1 MQVLP
6 LVIRSCVY
14 DFFIVTLQ
22 QIVPFRFGMDK
33 NDNYYRQFKNELA
46 QYIMDTS
53 QQWTTVIKPKDKLL
67 SVDFKEIWQY
77 RDLMM
82 LFVKRN
88 IITQYKQTI
97 LGPLWYLIQPLMTTI
112 MYMVVFGGIAKIST
126 DGLPQPLFYLAG
138 ISFWQYFSDCLTKT
152 SNTFVNNAGIFGKV
166 YFPRLITPLSD
177 VISNLVRFG
186 IQFGLFL
193 CVYAYYMIFTD
204 APIHTNWYAL
214 LIPILVTMLAG
225 LSLGFGILFSSMTT
239 KYRDLQLLLSFFVS
253 LWMYATPVIYPL
265 STITNP
271 KLLLV
276 MQLNP
281 LTGIVEFFKYGMLG
295 VGCHEWWMLGYS
307 FGFMV
312 VLLIIGVVVFNKV
325 QRSFMDTV

>member
-1 MQVLP
+1 MTE
-6 LVIRSCVY
+6 IEE
-14 DFFIVTLQ
+14 
-22 QIVPFRFGMDK
+22 
-33 NDNYYRQFKNELA
+33 N
-46 QYIMDTS
+46 
-53 QQWTTVIKPKDKLL
+53 WTTVIRPKDKLL
-67 SVDFKEIWQY
+67 SVDFKEIWRY

-97 LGPLWYLIQPLMTTI
+97 LGPVWYLIQPLMTTI

-138 ISFWQYFSDCLTKT
+138 ICFWQYFSDCLTKT

-177 VISNLVRFG
+177 VISDLVRFS

-193 CVYAYYMIFTD
+193 CVYAYYAIFTD
-204 APIHTNWYAL
+204 VHIHPNWYAL
-214 LIPILVTMLAG
+214 MVPVLVAMLAG
-225 LSLGFGILFSSMTT
+225 LALGFGILFSSMTT

-265 STITNP
+265 STITNH
-271 KLLLV
+271 KLLFI

-281 LTGIVEFFKYGMLG
+281 LTGIIEFFKYGMLG

-307 FGFMV
+307 FIFMLI
-312 VLLIIGVVVFNKV
+312 LLGIGIIVFNKV

>member
-1 MQVLP
+1 MAEMEQP
-6 LVIRSCVY
+6 
-14 DFFIVTLQ
+14 
-22 QIVPFRFGMDK
+22 
-33 NDNYYRQFKNELA
+33 
-46 QYIMDTS
+46 
-53 QQWTTVIKPKDKLL
+53 WTTEIKPKEKLL
-67 SVDFKEIWQY
+67 SVDFKEIWRY

-88 IITQYKQTI
+88 IITQYKQTV
-97 LGPLWYLIQPLMTTI
+97 LGPLWFLIQPLMTTV

-138 ISFWQYFSDCLTKT
+138 ISFWQYFADCLNKT
-152 SNTFVNNAGIFGKV
+152 SNTFVSNAGIFGKV
-166 YFPRLITPLSD
+166 YFPRLVTPLSD
-177 VISNLVRFG
+177 VISNLLRFG

-193 CVYAYYMIFTD
+193 AVYAYYAIFTD
-204 APIHTNWYAL
+204 VQIHTNWYAL
-214 LIPILVTMLAG
+214 MLPILVMMLAG
-225 LSLGFGILFSSMTT
+225 LALGFGILFSSMTT

-271 KLLLV
+271 TLRLV

-295 VGCHEWWMLGYS
+295 VGVHEWWMLGYS
-307 FGFMV
+307 FAFMV
-312 VLLIIGVVVFNKV
+312 ILLAIGIIVFNKV
-325 QRSFMDTV
+325 QKSFMETV

>member
-1 MQVLP
+1 MQSNF
-6 LVIRSCVY
+6 VIMAEME
-14 DFFIVTLQ
+14 Q
-22 QIVPFRFGMDK
+22 G
-33 NDNYYRQFKNELA
+33 
-46 QYIMDTS
+46 
-53 QQWTTVIKPKDKLL
+53 WTTEIRPKDKLL

-97 LGPLWYLIQPLMTTI
+97 LGPLWFVIQPMMTTV

-138 ISFWQYFSDCLTKT
+138 ISFWQYFADCLTKT

-166 YFPRLITPLSD
+166 YFPRLVTPLSD

-193 CVYAYYMIFTD
+193 IVYLYYVIFTD
-204 APIHTNWYAL
+204 AVIQPNLYAL
-214 LIPILVTMLAG
+214 MFPVLVAMLAG
-225 LSLGFGILFSSMTT
+225 LALGFGILFSSMTT

-265 STITNP
+265 STITNE
-271 KLLLV
+271 KLRLV

-295 VGCHEWWMLGYS
+295 VGNHDWWMLGYS

-312 VLLIIGVVVFNKV
+312 VLLAVGIVVFNKV
-325 QRSFMDTV
+325 QKSFMDTV

>member
-1 MQVLP
+1 MAETQE
-6 LVIRSCVY
+6 
-14 DFFIVTLQ
+14 
-22 QIVPFRFGMDK
+22 K
-33 NDNYYRQFKNELA
+33 
-46 QYIMDTS
+46 
-53 QQWTTVIKPKDKLL
+53 WTTEIRPKDKLL

-97 LGPLWYLIQPLMTTI
+97 LGPLWYVIQPMMTTV

-138 ISFWQYFSDCLTKT
+138 ISFWQYFADCLTKT

-166 YFPRLITPLSD
+166 YFPRLVTPLSD

-186 IQFGLFL
+186 IQFALFL
-193 CVYAYYMIFTD
+193 IVYLYYFIFTD
-204 APIHTNWYAL
+204 ANIQPNLYSL
-214 LIPILVTMLAG
+214 LFPILVVMLAG
-225 LSLGFGILFSSMTT
+225 LALGFGILFSSMTT

-265 STITNP
+265 STITNDT
-271 KLLLV
+271 LRMV

-295 VGCHEWWMLGYS
+295 VGNHEWWMLGYS

-312 VLLIIGVVVFNKV
+312 VLLAIGIVVFNKV
-325 QRSFMDTV
+325 QKSFMDTV